1 MRRKYFLPFLCM
13 VLLSLL
19 SLILAGCGA
28 GNGSPS
34 TVTPSPTAQQLAHK
48 EKEIP
53 VTLSKPVT
61 LTKPTTPAPTVQVSW
76 TDPYTMYTTG
86 TATVRNAPNTDGTI
100 LSSYASA
107 TAVTV
112 YGNVQG
118 EVVNG
123 ISTWYRISDRN
134 SDPKYIYGGR
144 LGNTQA
150 TPTPTQKPTSSNL
163 PVIGAPAAPPP
174 APAAPVA
181 TGKVI
186 FVNLSTQYLYAYEN
200 GTVVRSFPI
209 ASGRPELYTPAGTFT
224 VLSKGANLMFYS
236 PWPVGSPYYYSPEHV
251 DYALKLTTGGIYI
264 HTAGWR
270 EYNDFGPGTQNP
282 HQLPDGTQSTGSHGC
297 INTRIS
303 DGQWYYNWAPV
314 GMTVVMSY

>member
-1 MRRKYFLPFLCM
+1 MRRKYFLPLLCM
-13 VLLSLL
+13 ALLSLF
-19 SLILAGCGA
+19 SLVLAGCGA
-28 GNGSPS
+28 GNASS
-34 TVTPSPTAQQLAHK
+34 ATVAPSPTATSLAQKAK
-48 EKEIP
+48 EVP

-61 LTKPTTPAPTVQVSW
+61 LTKPSTPAPTVQVSW
-76 TDPYTMYTTG
+76 TNPYTMYATG
-86 TATVRNAPNTDGTI
+86 TAIVRNAPNTDGTI
-100 LSSYASA
+100 LTSYAPA
-107 TAVTV
+107 TAITV

-118 EVVNG
+118 EAVNG
-123 ISTWYRISDRN
+123 VSMWYRVSDRN

-144 LGNTQA
+144 LSNMKT
-150 TPTPTQKPTSSNL
+150 TPAPTQTSTGGKVL
-163 PVIGAPAAPPP
+163 GPPPPPPP

-200 GTVVRSFPI
+200 GAVVRSFPI
-209 ASGRPELYTPAGTFT
+209 TSGRPELYTPAGTFT
-224 VLSKGANLMFYS
+224 VLSKGANLTFYS

-282 HQLPDGTQSTGSHGC
+282 HTLPDGTQSTGSHGC
-297 INTRIS
+297 INTRVS
-303 DGQWYYNWAPV
+303 DGQWYYSWAPV